1 MTTRESRR
9 EEYNV
14 SSNVVRSLNPSRP
27 LSPYTQKTEFDNS
40 LGKFIKK
47 ENFVVFIRTFSI
59 SDYILDDLQQSVSRP
74 GSSLGQPITN
84 YSTHREVQYLNP
96 INTTSIS
103 RERSMSPNTSVR
115 KFMHFNNLH
124 F

>member
-47 ENFVVFIRTFSI
+47 ENFIVFMRTFFSFVI
-59 SDYILDDLQQSVSRP
+59 TDYILDDLQQSVSRP

-115 KFMHFNNLH
+115 IHAF
-124 F
+124 